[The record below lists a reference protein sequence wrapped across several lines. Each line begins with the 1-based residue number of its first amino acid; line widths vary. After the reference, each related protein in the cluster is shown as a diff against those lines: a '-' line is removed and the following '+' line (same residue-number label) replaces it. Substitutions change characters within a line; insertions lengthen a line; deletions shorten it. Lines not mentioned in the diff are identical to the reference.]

1 MAKVHFGDGKCRM
14 IPETTKNRL
23 LELQT
28 VNRKAS
34 GGKDYWVHCL
44 EILGVYEDGEILR
57 FKPLDEMQAQ
67 APSR

>member
-1 MAKVHFGDGKCRM
+1 M